1 MRATT
6 NLIACLLALLPVCQL
21 SAQMLTAAT
30 PHARQPAWRIEKETK
45 LVINGKANIA
55 NIACDIK
62 TYDKAD
68 TLLVM
73 AGSDTDSIALQGKL
87 AFDIIDFNCKNFFF
101 TSQLRKTLKADQ
113 HPIMLIR
120 LVKLDKL
127 PAAGNSTAYCEASG
141 EVEITLAGVTRRFQI
156 PIRFCNYPGG
166 RSVLFGA
173 RNFRL
178 EDFNLKGPGK
188 VAGFIRVKNDFK
200 VEFHMA
206 LTRIQ

>member
-1 MRATT
+1 M
-6 NLIACLLALLPVCQL
+6 LA
-21 SAQMLTAAT
+21 AGT
-30 PHARQPAWRIEKETK
+30 PHARPPAWRIERETR

-55 NIACDIK
+55 NISCDIK
-62 TYDKAD
+62 AYDKAD
-68 TLLVM
+68 TLAVM
-73 AGSDTDSIALQGKL
+73 PGSDADSIALQGKL
-87 AFDIIDFNCKNFFF
+87 AYDIIDFNCKNFFF
-101 TSQLRKTLKADQ
+101 TAQLRKTLKADQ
-113 HPIMLIR
+113 HPLMLIR

-156 PIRFCNYPGG
+156 PVRFCNFPGG

>member
-1 MRATT
+1 MRATHY
-6 NLIACLLALLPVCQL
+6 LIACLLGVLPVCQL
-21 SAQMLTAAT
+21 CAQMLTAAT
-30 PHARQPAWRIEKETK
+30 PHAKQPAWRIERETK

-73 AGSDTDSIALQGKL
+73 PGSDADSIALQGKL
-87 AFDIIDFNCKNFFF
+87 AYDIIDFNCKNFFF

-113 HPIMLIR
+113 HPMMLIR